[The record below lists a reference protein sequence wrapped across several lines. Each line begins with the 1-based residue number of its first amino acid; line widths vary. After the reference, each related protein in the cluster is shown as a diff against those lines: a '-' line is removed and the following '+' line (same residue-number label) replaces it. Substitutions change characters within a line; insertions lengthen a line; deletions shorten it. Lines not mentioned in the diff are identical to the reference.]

1 MTKLEL
7 AAKIAKDANISKAA
21 AGRAIDSLLEGITN
35 SLKKG
40 YKVTFVGFGTF
51 STVRRK
57 EKQGRNPQTGELITI
72 RAKTVAKF
80 KPGAKL
86 ANSIK

>member
-7 AAKIAKDANISKAA
+7 AAKIANDANVSKAA
-21 AGRAIDSLLEGITN
+21 AGRAIDSLLEGITD
-35 SLKKG
+35 SLKRG
-40 YKVTFVGFGTF
+40 NKVTFVGFGTF

-57 EKQGRNPQTGELITI
+57 EKQGRNPQTGEPITI

-86 ANSIK
+86 ASSIK